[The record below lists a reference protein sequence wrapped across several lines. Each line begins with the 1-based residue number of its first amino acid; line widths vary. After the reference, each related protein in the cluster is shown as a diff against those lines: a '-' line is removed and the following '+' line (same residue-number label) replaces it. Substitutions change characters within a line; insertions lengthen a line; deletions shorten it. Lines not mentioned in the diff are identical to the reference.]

1 MVQVINNLEDA
12 EVIRFRVH
20 RSTRDPE
27 RILASWQHAKL
38 EPVGPKGAVAIAQNE
53 PGASVEAEF
62 QRVLD
67 YANWQG
73 VSFVWL
79 DDPNGLFPLA
89 FAKRL
94 NP

>member
-1 MVQVINNLEDA
+1 M
-12 EVIRFRVH
+12 
-20 RSTRDPE
+20 
-27 RILASWQHAKL
+27 
-38 EPVGPKGAVAIAQNE
+38 AIAQNE